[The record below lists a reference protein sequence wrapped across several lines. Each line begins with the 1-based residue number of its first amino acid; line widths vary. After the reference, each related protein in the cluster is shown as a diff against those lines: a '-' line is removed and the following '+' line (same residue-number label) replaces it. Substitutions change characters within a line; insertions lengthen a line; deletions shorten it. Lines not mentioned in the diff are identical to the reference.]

1 MDEDSKFRLT
11 IYGGAIVA
19 SVAVII
25 PLYLTASIETK
36 SDLLLSCILYFGL
49 FLILFVL
56 TIEIVILHRKIHEIS
71 EAMKKIEN
79 RIP

>member
-1 MDEDSKFRLT
+1 
-11 IYGGAIVA
+11 
-19 SVAVII
+19 
-25 PLYLTASIETK
+25 
-36 SDLLLSCILYFGL
+36 LLLSCILYFGL

-71 EAMKKIEN
+71 ETMKKIEN